1 MESKDNGIIFRDIP
15 DPKPG
20 ELVCPCCG
28 GDLTM
33 NDILA
38 LNHKDPVRSLVSLR
52 QNFMCAPVI
61 GSIMPGAELT
71 NPPTT
76 QGVMIDFSCEDC
88 CDEPGLLCLGS
99 GTTLTA
105 ARSFTG
111 AIQPGSK
118 SASRHAHKPNGWA
131 RAAQRTTSARSLGCF
146 GP

>member
-1 MESKDNGIIFRDIP
+1 
-15 DPKPG
+15 
-20 ELVCPCCG
+20 
-28 GDLTM
+28 M

-88 CDEPGLLCLGS
+88 CDEPGLLCLGIRYDPD
-99 GTTLTA
+99 GRTRLYWRYPTWLEK
-105 ARSFTG
+105 RE
-111 AIQPGSK
+111 PV
-118 SASRHAHKPNGWA
+118 
-131 RAAQRTTSARSLGCF
+131 RA
-146 GP
+146 